1 MGKYNQGIYGPYSGR
16 VGNVIGT
23 FWKGRPVMR
32 IRAAT
37 HTDAN
42 TVLQQAQRM
51 RFRLVSSF
59 IKAHEKL
66 VRLGYATADT
76 TLSAFNSAMKY
87 NIVNAVTGT
96 FPTLKLDLTKVR
108 LSDGNRDNL
117 AGVSVTALA
126 AGQIKIDW
134 TDNSGNGIGEST
146 DKIYLSIGSADSGEV
161 MITDA
166 NGASRLDETV
176 TLTLPAGWSGRTV
189 SVIGFTI
196 KDGVT
201 VQATDAD
208 DVSTSANYG
217 TVTVL

>member
-66 VRLGYATADT
+66 VRLGYATADA

-87 NIVNAVTGT
+87 NLTNAVTGT
-96 FPTLKLDLTKVR
+96 FPTLKLDLAKVR
-108 LSDGNRDNL
+108 LSDGNRNNRE
-117 AGVSVTALA
+117 GVSVTALA

-134 TDNSGNGIGEST
+134 TDNSGDGIGEST

-161 MITDA
+161 LITDA
-166 NGASRLDETV
+166 NGATRLDETV
-176 TLTLPAGWSGRTV
+176 TLTMPSGWSGRTV
-189 SVIGFTI
+189 SVIGFTV
-196 KDGVT
+196 KEGVT
-201 VQATDAD
+201 VTTKNPDEVATS
-208 DVSTSANYG
+208 VNYG
-217 TVTVL
+217 SVTVL